1 MARISIRKA
10 AALAAAVAFA
20 DSVPLGQPPL
30 TPGRVALM
38 VTAPD
43 AETSAAFGP
52 ALTDPD
58 PNVRLLAARAVMALA
73 RTDLLAAVGAQ
84 LARETDPRPAAE
96 QARVLLNLEGMRHL
110 PAVEA
115 AATRLGSPVP
125 QVLAEYLGRGAPQVL
140 AARLG
145 DLSTMLPDH
154 SAQLHDIIAMALH
167 QHPAAA
173 ERLVAAA
180 LALADGKA
188 WEAVLRAVGGGER
201 GEAAVAAG
209 LAASDPLIR
218 ERTSWYVIARLTAGS
233 APSLPPLTMS
243 GPGGPPETD
252 WGQVGSELLARHRD
266 SSHAVRD
273 VSKLLLEHAA
283 AHKSEAQHLRDFAKL
298 TDAERR
304 ALHTVL
310 GEPPSRRQP
319 LQPNAASAPIVSA
332 RRSTL
337 RTLRS
342 LVGGYLQS
350 TLDAAGCKVRP
361 GDDRLAGARIAYRPD
376 GRPRQVMLDEGRLP
390 KECARALQA
399 FAMLAVADAGEPV
412 FPDEWQWILMP
423 MDQAML
429 ACADAQP
436 PLQISPF
443 RVGQKIQPPRR
454 IRNRNPV
461 YPAAAQKERI
471 QGLVILEATIATTG
485 CVKDVRVLRGVNSAL
500 DVAAM
505 HAVLGWQ
512 FTPTAVDGEPVPVVM
527 TVTVSFTLD

>member
-1 MARISIRKA
+1 
-10 AALAAAVAFA
+10 
-20 DSVPLGQPPL
+20 
-30 TPGRVALM
+30 
-38 VTAPD
+38 
-43 AETSAAFGP
+43 
-52 ALTDPD
+52 
-58 PNVRLLAARAVMALA
+58 MALA

-96 QARVLLNLEGMRHL
+96 QARVLLNLEGTRHL

-173 ERLVAAA
+173 ERLVAA
-180 LALADGKA
+180 
-188 WEAVLRAVGGGER
+188 
-201 GEAAVAAG
+201 G
-209 LAASDPLIR
+209 LAASDPLLR

-350 TLDAAGCKVRP
+350 TLDAAGCKVRA

-485 CVKDVRVLRGVNSAL
+485 CVKDVRVLRSVNSAL

-512 FTPTAVDGEPVPVVM
+512 FTPTAVDGEPVSVVM

>member
-1 MARISIRKA
+1 MARASTVRRA

-20 DSVPLGQPPL
+20 DSVPLGQSPL

-38 VTAPD
+38 VNAPD
-43 AETSAAFGP
+43 AETSAAFGQ

-58 PNVRLLAARAVMALA
+58 PDVRLLAARAVMALGRA
-73 RTDLLAAVGAQ
+73 DFLAAVSEQ
-84 LARETDPRPAAE
+84 FARETDPRPAAE
-96 QARVLLNLEGMRHL
+96 QARVLLNLEGARRL

-125 QVLAEYLGRGAPQVL
+125 QVLAEYPGRSAPQIL

-145 DLSTMLPDH
+145 DLFAMLPDH
-154 SAQLHDIIAMALH
+154 SVQLHDIIAMALH

-173 ERLVAAA
+173 ERLVAAS

-188 WEAVLRAVGGGER
+188 WEAVLHAVGGGER

-209 LAASDPLIR
+209 LAASDPVIR
-218 ERTSWYVIARLTAGS
+218 ERTSWHVITRLIGGS
-233 APSLPPLTMS
+233 APSLPPVTQAGLS
-243 GPGGPPETD
+243 GPPETD
-252 WGQVGSELLARHRD
+252 WGQVGSELLSRHRD
-266 SSHAVRD
+266 SSHVVRD
-273 VSKLLLEHAA
+273 VAKLLLEHAA
-283 AHKSEAQHLRDFAKL
+283 AHKSEAQYLMDFAKL

-304 ALHTVL
+304 ALRTVL
-310 GEPPSRRQP
+310 AETSPSP
-319 LQPNAASAPIVSA
+319 AGAARDPIRSG
-332 RRSTL
+332 RRSTV

-342 LVGGYLQS
+342 LAGGYIQS

-390 KECARALQA
+390 KACARALQA
-399 FAMLAVADAGEPV
+399 FAMLTVADRGEPV

-429 ACADAQP
+429 ACADAQAP
-436 PLQISPF
+436 PRIF
-443 RVGQKIQPPRR
+443 RVGQKIQRPRK

-471 QGLVILEATIATTG
+471 QGVVILEATIAATG
-485 CVKDVRVLRGVNSAL
+485 CVRDVRVLRSVNTAL